1 MNTFLNEE
9 AIATTRKSM
18 THLQNMKPEVFV
30 KWLKT
35 VKYETKGIISNYK
48 TSLKADGL
56 GYRFGKDESGKIFV
70 EGSRTGIITDSG
82 SFSNFARNNNRS
94 NDIIIRAIHYDAM
107 LELFKSADFMKAL
120 PADTKVI
127 CEILYNPLAS
137 EEANGL
143 TFVSVKYDK
152 NKLGKKMSIVLIDVL
167 YANSGKSREDSEDIK
182 NALYKLS
189 DDEIKIINPKLKMGS
204 IDVNAIIDPVAIL
217 DDSALLTLKSRK
229 AVDKEAK
236 ENILSI
242 IQKTKDELTEYLL
255 KHPDIE
261 NKFLLGPELEG
272 IVMDIPDV
280 GTFKV
285 VDPAFK
291 MSKSY
296 PIKAKKEVELF
307 LGRLQPPHLGH
318 KKNIDAMKNPVI
330 GIVRGTKSGLDKT
343 RNPLEVDYQISLIKK
358 FAPNAIIKV
367 FPDGFLP
374 FIISSLRQEGLE
386 VVTILAGSDRID
398 SYKQSIV
405 SFNKKLPDDR
415 KIEAEFKEIARDDK
429 DISAT
434 KIRSAI
440 RTGDKEFYQDNVPKE
455 LWGEFEKLQSLMKE
469 SYLSFSDWLLQ
480 EDGEIAMDNTTNS
493 TGNLEVAIEPI
504 NKKTIRR
511 KRRKSFLHF
520 MNKT

>member
-1 MNTFLNEE
+1 MNMFLEE
-9 AIATTRKSM
+9 VSATTRKSM
-18 THLQNMKPEVFV
+18 AHLSAMKPEEFV

-35 VKYETKGIISNYK
+35 VKSTTNGIISNYK
-48 TSLKADGL
+48 TSLKCDGL

-70 EGSRTGIITDSG
+70 EGSRTGPIFDSG

-94 NDIIIRAIHYDAM
+94 NDVIIRAMHYDDM
-107 LELFKSADFMKAL
+107 LELFKSADFMKVL
-120 PADTKVI
+120 PNDTKVI

-152 NKLGKKMSIVLIDVL
+152 NKLGKKMSIVLIDIL
-167 YANSGKSREDSEDIK
+167 YSSSGKRREDSEDIK
-182 NALYKLS
+182 NELYKFS
-189 DDEIKIINPKLKMGS
+189 DDEIKIIDPKLKMGT
-204 IDVNAIIDPVAIL
+204 IDVNGIIDTVAIL
-217 DDSALLTLKSRK
+217 DDSALVTLKSRK
-229 AVDKEAK
+229 AIDKTAK

-261 NKFLLGPELEG
+261 DKFKLGDELEG
-272 IVMDIPDV
+272 IVIDIPDI

-296 PIKAKKEVELF
+296 PPKAKKEVELF

-330 GIVRGTKSGLDKT
+330 GIVRGSKSGLDKT
-343 RNPLEVDYQISLIKK
+343 RNPLEIDYQISLIKK

-367 FPDGFLP
+367 FADGFLP

-386 VVTILAGSDRID
+386 VVAILAGSDRIS

-415 KIEAEFKEIARDDK
+415 KIETKFKEIARDEK

-434 KIRSAI
+434 KIRTAI
-440 RTGDKEFYQDNVPKE
+440 RSGDKEFYQDNVPKE
-455 LWGEFEKLQSLMKE
+455 LWGEFEKLQALLKE
-469 SYLSFSDWLLQ
+469 SYLSFSDWLF
-480 EDGEIAMDNTTNS
+480 EEGEVASDGVTNS
-493 TGNLEVAIEPI
+493 TGNLEVAIEPL
-504 NKKTIRR
+504 NKKIIRR
-511 KRRKSFLHF
+511 KRKKSFPHF